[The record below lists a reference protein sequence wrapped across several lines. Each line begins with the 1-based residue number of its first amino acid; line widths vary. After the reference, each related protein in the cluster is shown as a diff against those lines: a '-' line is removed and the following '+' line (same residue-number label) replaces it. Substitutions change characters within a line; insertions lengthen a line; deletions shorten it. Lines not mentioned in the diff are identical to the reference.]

1 MNDYGYVTLVS
12 VELIG
17 NRTKQYLFYAP
28 GFTSL
33 DKNQLVLVDT
43 VNGRKL
49 ALVQSACT
57 VPTGSDNHNM
67 ILSLFEVNDVSDVKR
82 IIGRYTYY
90 PFDYKEENADESN

>member
-1 MNDYGYVTLVS
+1 MNDYVYVTLVS

-49 ALVQSACT
+49 ASVQSTCT
-57 VPTGSDNHNM
+57 VPTGSDAHNM
-67 ILSLFEVNDVSDVKR
+67 ILSLFEVNDFSNVKR
-82 IIGRYTYY
+82 IIGRYAYY